1 MTLVLTENPT
11 VKSIGASGQISL
23 GKEFA
28 GRQVLVD
35 SPAKG
40 VWIIRTATIIPD
52 NEAWLHEEKT
62 LNSLKKAIAWAA
74 KHPAKSSNPDDLPAT
89 KNSGVIS
96 NKLRAANCVGAKVVL
111 LCDWFQ
117 TKLSRARATKASLP
131 STPNTRPAMVAI
143 GKVKFPKPQNQSIT
157 RSWACASSNRK
168 ARVTNTRLI
177 CGLTCVKSVGLNG
190 IVTPNPG
197 NSYASC
203 SCN

>member
-40 VWIIRTATIIPD
+40 VWIIRTAAIIPD

-74 KHPAKSSNPDDLPAT
+74 KNPTKSSNPDDLPAT
-89 KNSGVIS
+89 KNSGV
-96 NKLRAANCVGAKVVL
+96 K
-111 LCDWFQ
+111 
-117 TKLSRARATKASLP
+117 
-131 STPNTRPAMVAI
+131 
-143 GKVKFPKPQNQSIT
+143 
-157 RSWACASSNRK
+157 RK
-168 ARVTNTRLI
+168 AR
-177 CGLTCVKSVGLNG
+177 S
-190 IVTPNPG
+190 
-197 NSYASC
+197 A
-203 SCN
+203 